1 MKLYSI
7 MIFHKDGADG
17 KPTLL
22 KNASEL
28 SGFSF
33 FYRNNVAEF
42 MSFTGRLLA
51 ERSAVPSRSSIK
63 ENEYFIHC
71 YVRPDRL
78 TGVCVTDEEYQ
89 ARVAFSMLSKVLEDF
104 AATIAPPTWGQIQN
118 EKNCNYSKLPELL
131 TKWQN
136 PREADALTRVQVS
149 RQYDLLFSPLSL
161 QDEVEETKIVLHN
174 TMQSVLDRG
183 EKLDTLIAQSENLS
197 EQSKMFYTQAR
208 KLNKCCNWA

>member
-136 PREADALTRVQVS
+136 PREADALTRVQ
-149 RQYDLLFSPLSL
+149 
-161 QDEVEETKIVLHN
+161 DEVEETKIVLHN